1 LIDQLYSLVNE
12 GAKRLGN
19 WPIIFANQNIPRP
32 VKPYIS
38 LNVMNVDIPDHVIY
52 MPLTENDEQEVIG
65 WRKATVELQIYN
77 GIESLSS
84 VNTLA
89 LVLQTN
95 QLLEYQNTIDCAI
108 GQRLFIGYVPELL
121 NASQFE
127 GRGIYQFEFLY
138 TESYTDQ
145 INSICSAEL
154 HGRYIGGASNPD
166 AYSIFDS
173 TPFPPGSLV
182 CNEIISCWE
191 ELETNW
197 DNSETT
203 WDKTVTH
210 WDRELP

>member
-19 WPIIFANQNIPRP
+19 WPVIFADQNIPRP
-32 VKPYIS
+32 VKPYIT
-38 LNVMNVDIPDHVIY
+38 VKATNVDIPDHVIY
-52 MPLTENDEQEVIG
+52 TPLNENDEQTVIG
-65 WRKATVELQIYN
+65 WRKASVEVQVYN

-95 QLLEYQNTIDCAI
+95 KLLEYQNSIDCAI
-108 GQRLFIGYVPELL
+108 GQRLFIGYVPEIL
-121 NASQFE
+121 NTLQYE

-145 INSICSAEL
+145 EYSICSVEL

-166 AYSIFDS
+166 AGSVFDPP
-173 TPFPPGSLV
+173 PFPPGSLI
-182 CNEIISCWE
+182 CNEIIPCWE
-191 ELETNW
+191 ELDTNW

-203 WDKTVTH
+203 WDKTATH